1 MLKLLK
7 VNCECP
13 QQPNS
18 GLGDLNADDSSC
30 RPEFGMEGES
40 EDTLTF
46 FTNICVCLE
55 RFRDPSVLVKQLPIS
70 LVVL

>member
-40 EDTLTF
+40 EDALTF
-46 FTNICVCLE
+46 LLIFVFALKDLGILQ
-55 RFRDPSVLVKQLPIS
+55 FL
-70 LVVL
+70 